1 MEINEKYFKWMTLHE
16 QVHHKRD
23 HAMKFSLSWDASLS
37 QQPMIMCFQFELLL
51 TKASV
56 STPLVRLQFL
66 ILNNAFIVYGWMKA
80 FEHYG
85 KSVLMMKINL
95 FYLLNKDV
103 KITVFTT
110 FRNTEEI
117 QMQDIFK
124 LDVANQPVLCSLS
137 IGDFCQTVLLPWWC
151 PQ

>member
-1 MEINEKYFKWMTLHE
+1 MEINEKYFKWVALHE
-16 QVHHKRD
+16 QVHHNRD

-37 QQPMIMCFQFELLL
+37 QQPVIIRFQFELLS

-56 STPLVRLQFL
+56 STPLVRLQL
-66 ILNNAFIVYGWMKA
+66 MILNHAFIVYGWMKA

-103 KITVFTT
+103 KITIFTT
-110 FRNTEEI
+110 FRNAEEI
-117 QMQDIFK
+117 QMEDIFK
-124 LDVANQPVLCSLS
+124 LDAANQPVLCSLS
-137 IGDFCQTVLLPWWC
+137 IGDFCQ
-151 PQ
+151 